1 MSAYGRSRAAPAM
14 LALAAAGL
22 GGCGPAEADAAPDA
36 LAVAGRVV
44 NVEVTRIAPS
54 DFTEVIR
61 LTGTVSANRDAMVSA
76 EESGVV
82 TELLVAK
89 GSPVGAGQPI
99 AKIDDRLL
107 ASETARARAQATL
120 ARELWQRRKRLFEED
135 QVGSELAYLE
145 ARYQAEQAEAA
156 LSALERRLDRTVVTA
171 PFGGILED
179 RLVEVGEMVSPG
191 TPVARVVDLDPL
203 EVAGGVPERYA
214 SDIRTGAPATVTF
227 DALGGASH
235 SGTISYVGAAVNP
248 SNRTFPVEF
257 SLPNPGRAIK
267 PEMVANIEI
276 VRSVSEQAVVVPQ
289 DALIRVED
297 GYQVYVV
304 SEEDGMPI
312 ARTRRV
318 STGASQRNQVVIT
331 EGLDIGDRLVVV
343 GQRQVAEGD
352 RVRVVDER

>member
-1 MSAYGRSRAAPAM
+1 M
-14 LALAAAGL
+14 LAVAAAGL
-22 GGCGPAEADAAPDA
+22 GGCGPAEANDAGDA

-54 DFTEVIR
+54 DFTDVIR
-61 LTGTVSANRDAMVSA
+61 LTGTVSANRDVMVSA
-76 EESGVV
+76 EESGII

-89 GSPVGAGQPI
+89 GSPVGVGQPI

-156 LSALERRLDRTVVTA
+156 LSALERRLERTVVTA

-191 TPVARVVDLDPL
+191 TPVARVVNLDPL
-203 EVAGGVPERYA
+203 DVAGGVPERYA
-214 SDIRTGAPATVTF
+214 PDIRAGAPATVTF
-227 DALGGASH
+227 DALGGQSH

-304 SEEDGMPI
+304 SEEDGVPI
-312 ARTRRV
+312 ARTRSV
-318 STGASQRNQVVIT
+318 SVGASQRNQVVVT

-343 GQRQVAEGD
+343 GQRQVAADD
-352 RVRVVDER
+352 RVRVVNER